1 METPRHI
8 SHSSHELLK
17 KQSKT
22 YQEKTR
28 YIQNNEKLS
37 LKYTI
42 ALRVRSMG
50 PTGFPGIKYE
60 ISEQYI
66 GSEGLS
72 DEMIEKAISEMVR
85 DGIIEQYDD
94 MIGQYVSGPNMDCME
109 LPENKFELR

>member
-1 METPRHI
+1 MKNKKDDRNGDFSEFASYIVNSSEPRYM
-8 SHSSHELLK
+8 
-17 KQSKT
+17 QP
-22 YQEKTR
+22 
-28 YIQNNEKLS
+28 NEKLS

-60 ISEQYI
+60 IRQQYI
-66 GSEGLS
+66 GSEGLT
-72 DEMIEKAISEMVR
+72 DEMIEKAITEMVR

-94 MIGQYVSGPNMDCME
+94 MAGQYVSGPNMENME